1 MNKSKRNKIILVGI
15 STFAIVFTLFYFGIK
30 IFLKIN
36 ISGPN
41 IRSYLIAALLTSLAS
56 VLFFCFRQ
64 KLSFYLYLSSLTIGF
79 ILMFIKFVNGTEDL
93 FDRMGVMYFFISAI
107 AGFLLALLI
116 QLAAKLLKA
125 KDKKQV
131 QA

>member
-41 IRSYLIAALLTSLAS
+41 IRSYLIAALLTSLVS

-64 KLSFYLYLSSLTIGF
+64 KLSFYLYLSSLAIGF